1 MKGGTPMTLN
11 GLLSI
16 CHEIAP
22 LDCVWS
28 GDNVGL
34 LVDRE
39 GGDISRVLVAL
50 DVSMAVIS
58 EAASIGAQVII
69 SHHPVIFAPVKSV
82 TYGDYTG
89 KRVIELIKNNIAC
102 ICMHTNYDGA
112 ANGINDELAR
122 IAGIV
127 NPETLINQ
135 DGEYG
140 RYGLIE
146 APMELKPYAEKI
158 KLALNGAAVRAY
170 DAGKPV
176 HKVCV
181 GSGGSGGI
189 MPYVLE
195 AECDTFI
202 TGDVRHPV
210 FCEARDMGLNLID
223 AGHFATEDIMCDLLI
238 NELSKRAPKLEVTKA
253 ANSVKPYYEV
263 M

>member
-1 MKGGTPMTLN
+1 MNAKE
-11 GLLSI
+11 LLKI

-34 LVDRE
+34 LVDNI
-39 GGDISRVLVAL
+39 GGIDLALVTL
-50 DVSMAVIS
+50 DVSMDVIN
-58 EAASIGAQVII
+58 EAATMGAQVII
-69 SHHPVIFAPVKSV
+69 SHHPVIFAPLRSV
-82 TYGDYTG
+82 TYGTHTG
-89 KRVIELIKNNIAC
+89 KRVIQLIKNNIAC

-112 ANGINDELAR
+112 MNGINDELAR
-122 IAGIV
+122 IAGITAS
-127 NPETLINQ
+127 ETLINQ

-146 APMELKPYAEKI
+146 APMELSVYAGNI
-158 KLALNGAAVRAY
+158 KRALNGEAVRAY

-189 MPYVLE
+189 FHRVIE
-195 AECDTFI
+195 AGCDTFI
-202 TGDVRHPV
+202 TGDIRHPL
-210 FCEARDMGLNLID
+210 FCEARDIGLNLID

-238 NELSKRAPKLEVTKA
+238 KELSKRVPSLKVIKA

-263 M
+263 I